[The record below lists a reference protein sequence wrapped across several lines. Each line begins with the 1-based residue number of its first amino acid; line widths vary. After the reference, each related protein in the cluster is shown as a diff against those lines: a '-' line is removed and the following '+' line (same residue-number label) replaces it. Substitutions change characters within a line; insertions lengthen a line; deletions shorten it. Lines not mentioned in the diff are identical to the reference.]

1 MATLLK
7 YNFSTKHSTYAHQPS
22 FSSEIL
28 SLSTSYLQTN
38 QISLLHIP
46 KSWGNLS
53 TAYAFSSGD
62 KLKDFRNKIMPFSTL
77 KAVRT
82 IVRESPYSTMAI
94 ATAGCIPTTT
104 VSPSKI
110 RDMVAILLRMRPR
123 KQSTI
128 SRE

>member
-7 YNFSTKHSTYAHQPS
+7 YNFSTKHRTYAYQPS

-28 SLSTSYLQTN
+28 SLSTRYLQTN
-38 QISLLHIP
+38 QISLLHMP
-46 KSWGNLS
+46 KLWDNLS

-62 KLKDFRNKIMPFSTL
+62 QPKDFRNKIMPFSTL

-82 IVRESPYSTMAI
+82 PVRESPNSTRVI

-104 VSPSKI
+104 VS
-110 RDMVAILLRMRPR
+110 
-123 KQSTI
+123 
-128 SRE
+128 